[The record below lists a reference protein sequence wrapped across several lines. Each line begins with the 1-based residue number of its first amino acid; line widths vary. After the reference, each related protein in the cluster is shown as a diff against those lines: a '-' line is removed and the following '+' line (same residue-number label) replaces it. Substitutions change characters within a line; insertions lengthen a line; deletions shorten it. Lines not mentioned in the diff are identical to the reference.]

1 MNSLTSGCTRTPHH
15 LLPTPL
21 TYLQL
26 ELEECFLNQ
35 EVVGKNE
42 EKEFQLVE
50 QEDTVAALP

>member
-1 MNSLTSGCTRTPHH
+1 MNSLTSGCTTTPHH

-26 ELEECFLNQ
+26 ELEEYFLNQ